1 MVLRVFLL
9 PVNRRRL
16 VEYLGYPVSSELISR
31 WPWRLSRRGSS
42 TLGWGMSRQLA
53 MLRRCHLRLSSSSS
67 SSSRSEDKCHRLTDI
82 IDMTLCKIEFTYQS
96 QKHPNLKV
104 VKITKKMNHSI
115 VICSIF
121 LYHFLAYPKSCP
133 WFLVFFWFLFLTKY
147 IFPAKWSTFAYSM
160 S

>member
-1 MVLRVFLL
+1 
-9 PVNRRRL
+9 
-16 VEYLGYPVSSELISR
+16 
-31 WPWRLSRRGSS
+31 
-42 TLGWGMSRQLA
+42 MSRQLA

-115 VICSIF
+115 AICSIF
-121 LYHFLAYPKSCP
+121 FILFFSISEKLSMIFGV
-133 WFLVFFWFLFLTKY
+133 FLVSFFDK
-147 IFPAKWSTFAYSM
+147 IHFPGQMVNFCL
-160 S
+160 